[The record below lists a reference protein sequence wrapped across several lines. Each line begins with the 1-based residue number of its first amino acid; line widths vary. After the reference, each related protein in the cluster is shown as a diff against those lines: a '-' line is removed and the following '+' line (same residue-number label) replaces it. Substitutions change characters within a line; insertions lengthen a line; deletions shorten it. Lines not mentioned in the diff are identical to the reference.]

1 VSGACPKE
9 DRTYREELLLK
20 VGVAMM
26 AVALTFTFVGVVITL
41 VLRDKPERAL
51 ASEVAVKSSVVEPLE
66 PLVRGDP
73 PGKAWVEKPKPQ
85 PRPDA
90 QEIIRPQPKPQPKP
104 KPKPQPDLQ
113 SPPKPVAKPKP
124 QQSPLPATEHI
135 DRPTPTKSEVATST
149 KPRNYEL
156 APGAIMALTINVLG
170 VHNVPVF
177 DSDAHWA
184 LNNGVAHEPQ
194 TSLPWTSAPQRNV
207 YLAGHRLGWPGT
219 ASYHVFYDLDK
230 LAKGDEILLRDRQ
243 SRAYRYRVSE
253 VFVTNPTDTWVMGQ
267 VRGRDMVTL
276 QTCTPIPTFEKR
288 LIVRADRI

>member
-1 VSGACPKE
+1 VSRACPKE
-9 DRTYREELLLK
+9 DRTLREELLLK

-26 AVALTFTFVGVVITL
+26 AVALTFTFVGVVIAL
-41 VLRDKPERAL
+41 VLRDKPEPAL

-104 KPKPQPDLQ
+104 QPPSSQ
-113 SPPKPVAKPKP
+113 PAATSKP
-124 QQSPLPATEHI
+124 QQSPLPPTEHTE
-135 DRPTPTKSEVATST
+135 RPAPTKNQVAAVS
-149 KPRNYEL
+149 KPHHYEL
-156 APGAIMALTINVLG
+156 APGAIMALSINVLG

-230 LAKGDEILLRDRQ
+230 LAKGDEILLKDRQ
-243 SRAYRYRVSE
+243 SRTYRYRVSE
-253 VFVTNPTDTWVMGQ
+253 VFVTAPTDTWVMGQ
-267 VRGRDMVTL
+267 VRGRDMLTL

-288 LIVRADRI
+288 LIVRADRV

>member
-1 VSGACPKE
+1 VSRACPKE
-9 DRTYREELLLK
+9 DRTLREELLLK
-20 VGVAMM
+20 VGFAMM
-26 AVALTFTFVGVVITL
+26 AVALTFTFVGVVIAL
-41 VLRDKPERAL
+41 ALRDKPERAL

-73 PGKAWVEKPKPQ
+73 PGKAWVEKPQ

-90 QEIIRPQPKPQPKP
+90 QEIIRPQPKP

-135 DRPTPTKSEVATST
+135 DRPTPTRSEVATAT

-156 APGAIMALTINVLG
+156 APGAIMSLTINVLG

-184 LNNGVAHEPQ
+184 LANGVAHEPQ
-194 TSLPWTSAPQRNV
+194 TSLPWASAPQRNV

-219 ASYHVFYDLDK
+219 GSYHVFYDLDK

-243 SRAYRYRVSE
+243 SRTYRYRVSE
-253 VFVTNPTDTWVMGQ
+253 VFVTNPTDTGVMGQ

>member
-104 KPKPQPDLQ
+104 QPPSSQ
-113 SPPKPVAKPKP
+113 PAATPKP
-124 QQSPLPATEHI
+124 QQSPSPPTEHTE
-135 DRPTPTKSEVATST
+135 RPVPTKNQVAAVS
-149 KPRNYEL
+149 KPHHYEL
-156 APGAIMALTINVLG
+156 PPGAIMALSINVLG

-219 ASYHVFYDLDK
+219 RSYHVFYDLEK

>member
-1 VSGACPKE
+1 VSRACPKE
-9 DRTYREELLLK
+9 DRTLREELLLK

-26 AVALTFTFVGVVITL
+26 AVALTFTFVGVVIAL
-41 VLRDKPERAL
+41 VLRDKPEPAL

-90 QEIIRPQPKPQPKP
+90 QEIIRPQPKPQPP
-104 KPKPQPDLQ
+104 SSQPAAT
-113 SPPKPVAKPKP
+113 SKP
-124 QQSPLPATEHI
+124 QQSPLPPTEHTE
-135 DRPTPTKSEVATST
+135 RPVPTKNQVAAVS
-149 KPRNYEL
+149 KPHHYEL
-156 APGAIMALTINVLG
+156 PPGAIMALSINVLG

-243 SRAYRYRVSE
+243 SRTYRYRVSE

-288 LIVRADRI
+288 LIVRADRV

>member
-1 VSGACPKE
+1 VSRACPKE
-9 DRTYREELLLK
+9 DRTLREELLLK

-26 AVALTFTFVGVVITL
+26 AVALTFTFVGVVIAL
-41 VLRDKPERAL
+41 VLRDKPEPAL

-104 KPKPQPDLQ
+104 QPPSSQ
-113 SPPKPVAKPKP
+113 PAATSKP
-124 QQSPLPATEHI
+124 QQSPLPPTEHTE
-135 DRPTPTKSEVATST
+135 RPAPTKNQVAAVS
-149 KPRNYEL
+149 KPHHYEL
-156 APGAIMALTINVLG
+156 APGAIMALSINVLG

-207 YLAGHRLGWPGT
+207 YLAGHRLGWHGT
-219 ASYHVFYDLDK
+219 GSYHVFYDLDK
-230 LAKGDEILLRDRQ
+230 LAKGDEILLKDRQ
-243 SRAYRYRVSE
+243 SRTYRYRVSE

-288 LIVRADRI
+288 LIVRAERV